1 MFLST
6 KQKEDTM
13 SETIQKLTAHEQS
26 IYGEYRSAL
35 RALKNNSNS
44 RESRASDRK
53 QKALKLVADRKRI
66 RISEVKN
73 IVRAGDA
80 ANGITHE
87 HTDNYL
93 EDFRIKG
100 LMTAAVEEFTVNPV
114 GCAICGTTDPEA
126 LIRPRYDYFASKEAG
141 TDIITVACYLH
152 SELHIRN
159 DSYRNWQRR

>member
-44 RESRASDRK
+44 RESRASERK
-53 QKALKLVADRKRI
+53 QKALKLVADRKHI

-93 EDFRIKG
+93 EEFRIKG
-100 LMTAAVEEFTVNPV
+100 LMTAAVEEFTANPV
-114 GCAICGTTDPEA
+114 GCVICGTTDPEA